1 MWATILLYI
10 LIVLVFEGNLAFGFF
25 FGLILPLMSISK
37 AFRETYKK
45 WVDEEGYH
53 NSSWDE
59 GAAWFEKTFYRIF
72 YGGKK

>member
-1 MWATILLYI
+1 MWTNILLYI
-10 LIVLVFEGNLAFGFF
+10 LIFLLGFF
-25 FGLILPLMSISK
+25 FGLILPLMSISI

-59 GAAWFEKTFYRIF
+59 GAVWFETTFYRIF

>member
-1 MWATILLYI
+1 MWTTILLYI
-10 LIVLVFEGNLAFGFF
+10 LIFLLGFF
-25 FGLILPLMSISK
+25 FGLILPLMNISK

-59 GAAWFEKTFYRIF
+59 GAVWFETTFYRIF

>member
-1 MWATILLYI
+1 MWTTILLYI
-10 LIVLVFEGNLAFGFF
+10 LIFLLGFF
-25 FGLILPLMSISK
+25 FGLILPLMSISR
-37 AFRETYKK
+37 AFKETYQK

-53 NSSWDE
+53 DGSWDK